1 MLVAGVRRIATVYL
15 AILGVTVAVSALI
28 GLAAGDNILRS
39 IAVGLYLAGAA
50 LLVGCFVTGARGP
63 LRGVSRSGDVTSVM
77 GASRVRRAT
86 GDERS
91 EAARTSILLFVL
103 GLALIVL
110 GALIDPAHRTF

>member
-1 MLVAGVRRIATVYL
+1 VLLAGVRRIATIYL
-15 AILGVTVAVSALI
+15 AILGATVVLSALF
-28 GLAAGDNILRS
+28 GLAAGASILRS

-63 LRGVSRSGDVTSVM
+63 LRGESRSGEVVGVV
-77 GASRVRRAT
+77 GARRIRRAT

-110 GALIDPAHRTF
+110 GALFDPAHRSF